1 MHRVDAALGDGRC
14 RPHVAIV
21 KPFKPPAP
29 IATNSLVGLCVAVQA
44 AVAIGTAGFG
54 HAVIAEFGLVPER
67 ISAAIAGDAPL
78 LPALATLVSH
88 IFLHSGWLHL
98 GLNLLF
104 FAWVGRYVEWVTGR
118 WALVGLF
125 LVGGIVGGI
134 AQFATEPADMAPIVG
149 ASGAIAAVFGAYAVL
164 FATSRVAPR
173 RWLGVRVSGEALTAL
188 WYAAT
193 WIGLQ
198 LLTGLAFNAGPG
210 MARIAI
216 WTHIGGFLTGLIVG
230 RWWGKGPRPY

>member
-1 MHRVDAALGDGRC
+1 M
-14 RPHVAIV
+14 
-21 KPFKPPAP
+21 KPFKPPTP
-29 IATNSLVGLCVAVQA
+29 IATNSLVGLCIAVQA
-44 AVAIGTAGFG
+44 AVAVGSAGFG
-54 HAVIAEFGLVPER
+54 NAMIAEFGLVPAR
-67 ISAAIAGDAPL
+67 ISAAIGGNAPL
-78 LPALATLVSH
+78 VPALVTFVSH

-118 WALVGLF
+118 LALVGLF
-125 LVGGIVGGI
+125 LAGGVIGGI
-134 AQFATEPADMAPIVG
+134 AQYAAQPAGLAPIVG

-173 RWLGVRVSGEALTAL
+173 RWFGMRLSGEALTAL

-216 WTHIGGFLTGLIVG
+216 WTHIGGFLTGLVVG
-230 RWWGKGPRPY
+230 RLWGKGPRPY